1 METSAGIVLVNFGS
15 VLLLQHPGAGHWD
28 FPKGHIEDGEV
39 FEESA
44 LRELKEET
52 GISEVMMIDGFRER
66 TEYTYTRKGRERLKQ
81 VFWFIAITDVMKV
94 NLSHEHEQYAWLE
107 WDAAAEQLTHDG
119 PRQVLRA
126 AQTWLDE
133 HNLS

>member
-1 METSAGIVLVNFGS
+1 MVYG
-15 VLLLQHPGAGHWD
+15 PGGYKFSD
-28 FPKGHIEDGEV
+28 YIRVGFPL
-39 FEESA
+39 A
-44 LRELKEET
+44 L
-52 GISEVMMIDGFRER
+52 
-66 TEYTYTRKGRERLKQ
+66 